1 MTIKRSFGFT
11 LLVLSV
17 TLCLAADTPSSES
30 GRSEQELLLG
40 TWTTFLNGRTFNIP
54 VSETKF
60 GSKLLY
66 TIRPEKKPKEI
77 DMVHRAP
84 KDHPRISIK
93 GIYSLEKNILKV
105 CWVYEGAR
113 PSKFESDVK
122 NGRYLMTL
130 KRIRKKP

>member
-105 CWVYEGAR
+105 CWAYEGAR
-113 PSKFESDVK
+113 PPKFESDVK